1 MNVPTL
7 DAGSLESAVARALE
21 EDLGTVGDLTT
32 AAVIPDD
39 AEACGH
45 FVARENLVV
54 AGIVAAH
61 EVFAQLDR
69 SVDFTAIRED
79 GDRATRGDRLA
90 TVRGPAR
97 PILEGERTAL
107 NFMMRMSGIATMARA
122 AVEEIEGTGATI
134 LDTRKTAPGLRAIDK
149 YAVAAGGAVNHRAG
163 LFDAVMIKDTH
174 LAVAPD
180 LAASVRRAV
189 ATGLARERITAE
201 VRTLDQLAEA
211 IEAGAGRALLDNMD
225 LETIREAVRRAKGR
239 IVLEASGGL
248 APGRLRA
255 VAETGVDCLSLGAL
269 THSVRAADIAL
280 EMESTP

>member
-1 MNVPTL
+1 
-7 DAGSLESAVARALE
+7 
-21 EDLGTVGDLTT
+21 
-32 AAVIPDD
+32 
-39 AEACGH
+39 
-45 FVARENLVV
+45 
-54 AGIVAAH
+54 
-61 EVFAQLDR
+61 
-69 SVDFTAIRED
+69 
-79 GDRATRGDRLA
+79 
-90 TVRGPAR
+90 
-97 PILEGERTAL
+97 
-107 NFMMRMSGIATMARA
+107 
-122 AVEEIEGTGATI
+122 
-134 LDTRKTAPGLRAIDK
+134 
-149 YAVAAGGAVNHRAG
+149 
-163 LFDAVMIKDTH
+163 
-174 LAVAPD
+174 VAPD

-201 VRTLDQLAEA
+201 VRSLDQLEEA